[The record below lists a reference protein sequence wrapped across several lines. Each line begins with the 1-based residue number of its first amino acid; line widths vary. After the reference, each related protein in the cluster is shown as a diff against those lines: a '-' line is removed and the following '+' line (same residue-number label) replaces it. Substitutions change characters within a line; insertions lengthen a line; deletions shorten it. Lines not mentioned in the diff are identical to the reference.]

1 MVAAMNLQGMVRQL
15 ASNCTLIGKQGNRV
29 QLLLDSAGEHFRT
42 STLEEKLTQALST
55 YYGEPVRLE
64 ISVGSEDVVDTP
76 ARQQIAAAGDRM
88 QNARTAIE
96 NDPNVRAMRDMFG
109 ATVQPDSVRP
119 NE

>member
-15 ASNCTLIGKQGNRV
+15 ASHCTLLGKQGNKV
-29 QLLLDSAGEHFRT
+29 QLMLDAAGEHFRT
-42 STLEEKLTQALST
+42 STLEEKLMQALSAF
-55 YYGEPVRLE
+55 YGEPVRLE
-64 ISVGSEDVVDTP
+64 ISVGAETVDTP
-76 ARQQIAAAGDRM
+76 ARQQMAAAGDRM

-119 NE
+119 ND